1 MLLLLSFTLVIVAFL
16 LTAVLLHRIEMLKDI
31 VPAVHT
37 RLRSTPITITLVGGG
52 HCRVGDFDGAL
63 DSGRDRDAGASFS
76 GRRRG
81 EASSVGL
88 AAADC
93 APALLTHVLP
103 FSQQPEFDYAQLVDA
118 PGSVP
123 VAHAPEIA
131 RTHGPEYSGIDPRS
145 APGTYALLAIN
156 IAVRL
161 DDKVQR
167 VPIVKGPTA
176 NQLLHFGANS
186 ADLSN
191 QGEWWRLLSAIFVH
205 IGIIHIATNMWCL
218 WNLGLLGEPL
228 LGPWGMVAVY
238 VLTGVA
244 GNLLSVGWDVLTVP
258 VQYLDQMVGA
268 GASGAVFGIAGILIV
283 LLSNRK
289 LPIPWVELKRLRTS
303 VMRFAGINLVIG
315 ASTILP
321 MLGSYVRIDNSAH
334 IGGFLSWAGA
344 GAGAGAKDDGRTGEV
359 SRAAASRVFWRGLCA
374 GARRVLGRKLQVR
387 TGVTRIQG
395 LKSG

>member
-1 MLLLLSFTLVIVAFL
+1 M
-16 LTAVLLHRIEMLKDI
+16 
-31 VPAVHT
+31 
-37 RLRSTPITITLVGGG
+37 
-52 HCRVGDFDGAL
+52 
-63 DSGRDRDAGASFS
+63 
-76 GRRRG
+76 
-81 EASSVGL
+81 SS
-88 AAADC
+88 
-93 APALLTHVLP
+93 P
-103 FSQQPEFDYAQLVDA
+103 QKPEFDYAQPVDA

-131 RTHGPEYSGIDPRS
+131 RPHGPEYSEWDPRS
-145 APGTYALLAIN
+145 APGTYVLLAIN
-156 IAVRL
+156 IGVFL
-161 DDKVQR
+161 WMTLHGVSWKE
-167 VPIVKGPTA
+167 PTA
-176 NQLLHFGANS
+176 VQLLHYGANS
-186 ADLSN
+186 TELVLN
-191 QGEWWRLLSAIFVH
+191 GGEWWRLLSATFVH

-244 GNLLSVGWDVLTVP
+244 GNLLSVGWDVSWAHWQGVPLETVAG
-258 VQYLDQMVGA
+258 VGA

-334 IGGFLSWAGA
+334 IGGFLCGLALGPGLVPRMTAGRVKYLARQRLVFFGAA
-344 GAGAGAKDDGRTGEV
+344 GVLALAGYWVANFK
-359 SRAAASRVFWRGLCA
+359 
-374 GARRVLGRKLQVR
+374 
-387 TGVTRIQG
+387 
-395 LKSG
+395 

>member
-1 MLLLLSFTLVIVAFL
+1 
-16 LTAVLLHRIEMLKDI
+16 
-31 VPAVHT
+31 
-37 RLRSTPITITLVGGG
+37 
-52 HCRVGDFDGAL
+52 
-63 DSGRDRDAGASFS
+63 
-76 GRRRG
+76 
-81 EASSVGL
+81 
-88 AAADC
+88 
-93 APALLTHVLP
+93 
-103 FSQQPEFDYAQLVDA
+103 
-118 PGSVP
+118 
-123 VAHAPEIA
+123 
-131 RTHGPEYSGIDPRS
+131 
-145 APGTYALLAIN
+145 LAIN
-156 IAVRL
+156 IAVFVWMT
-161 DDKVQR
+161 VQR

-176 NQLLHFGANS
+176 DQLLHFGANS
-186 ADLSN
+186 AGLVLN

-334 IGGFLSWAGA
+334 IGGFLCGLALGPGLVPRMTAGRVKYLARQRLVFFGAAFVLALA
-344 GAGAGAKDDGRTGEV
+344 GYWVANFK
-359 SRAAASRVFWRGLCA
+359 
-374 GARRVLGRKLQVR
+374 
-387 TGVTRIQG
+387 
-395 LKSG
+395 